1 MDTRARRMIHHC
13 VQNDKG
19 KGHFFLEDE
28 YKGRQSNKMNDNRK
42 NLLFRASIL
51 GIMSGMRATSGV
63 ATLSRHAVLQPEGFA
78 KTVFKPLASPG
89 VSKLITLG
97 QIGEMVIDKLPFLPS
112 RTDPQP
118 LIGRLFAGGVSGAA
132 TLREAGK
139 PVVPGILIGASS
151 ALVGSYVFYLLRR
164 ETGKALH
171 LPDPAVAVAED
182 AAVFGFGAL
191 VYSSYANG
199 R

>member
-1 MDTRARRMIHHC
+1 MDTRARRMILHC

-28 YKGRQSNKMNDNRK
+28 YKGRQLNKMSDNKK
-42 NLLFRASIL
+42 NLLLRASIL

-63 ATLSRHAVLQPEGFA
+63 ATLSRHAVIQPDGFA

-97 QIGEMVIDKLPFLPS
+97 QIGEIVVDKLPFLPS
-112 RTDPQP
+112 RTDPRP
-118 LIGRLFAGGVSGAA
+118 LIGRMFAGGVSGAA

-139 PVVPGILIGASS
+139 PVVLGVLVGAIS
-151 ALVGSYVFYLLRR
+151 ALVGSYVFYWLRR

-171 LPDPAVAVAED
+171 VPDPVVAVAED

-191 VYSSYANG
+191 INSSYAND
-199 R
+199 

>member
-1 MDTRARRMIHHC
+1 MD
-13 VQNDKG
+13 N
-19 KGHFFLEDE
+19 
-28 YKGRQSNKMNDNRK
+28 NKK
-42 NLLFRASIL
+42 NLLLRASIL
-51 GIMSGMRATSGV
+51 GVMSGMRAASGV
-63 ATLSRHAVLQPEGFA
+63 ATLSRHAVIQPDGFA

-97 QIGEMVIDKLPFLPS
+97 QIGEMVVDKLPFLLS
-112 RTDPQP
+112 RMEPQP

-171 LPDPAVAVAED
+171 LPDFVVALAED

-191 VYSSYANG
+191 VNSSYAND
-199 R
+199 